1 MNRFI
6 SGITLSFMALG
17 LTTPALAEVNS
28 PEEEATVLPSSAQRT
43 KTQFV
48 CHYEYEIGGETQEA
62 VSAGTTRLAAK
73 EQREDHIERLR
84 EEANQRGENFEVTYE
99 FCRDPYGPN

>member
-6 SGITLSFMALG
+6 SGITVSFMALG
-17 LTTPALAEVNS
+17 LTAPALAELN
-28 PEEEATVLPSSAQRT
+28 PTNEEATTLSPYAQRT
-43 KTQFV
+43 KTQYV

-62 VSAGTTRLAAK
+62 VSSGTTRLAAK